1 MNQDGIMDIL
11 PFDQELLML
20 AKYLLDNIDI
30 VSRAKMTTNINIIDG
45 KVAAPDR
52 WENDIELAAKK
63 SLVRALMRALM
74 TFDGSNRAYFSS
86 DLLYKKL
93 DEAAGTTDHSYGVI
107 EYITD
112 IRDFT
117 FYQIQQIGD
126 IAKSCGEL
134 LWTSEAQIACMVVF
148 VLGVPKIEGD
158 KIDSAYFTIRDEL
171 AKSVNESISLTA
183 EKGLTQ
189 EAIPALAEFINELV
203 NRFETIVRLKI
214 DTDIGLVHADFYRY
228 RINRIFCGHFHDM
241 SHGHFFV
248 RYLERKYTPEI
259 IRSEYNKI
267 NQEVIAKL
275 FSPARKKKKIRRKT
289 RS

>member
-1 MNQDGIMDIL
+1 LQL
-11 PFDQELLML
+11 SPLDQKDLIK
-20 AKYLLDNIDI
+20 AKRLLDKTNII
-30 VSRAKMTTNINIIDG
+30 SRAKKVTNIPIIDG
-45 KVAAPDR
+45 KVAGRTGSVPNNCVTMAT
-52 WENDIELAAKK
+52 KS
-63 SLVRALMRALM
+63 SLVKALMRALM

-183 EKGLTQ
+183 EKGLT
-189 EAIPALAEFINELV
+189 L
-203 NRFETIVRLKI
+203 
-214 DTDIGLVHADFYRY
+214 
-228 RINRIFCGHFHDM
+228 
-241 SHGHFFV
+241 SH
-248 RYLERKYTPEI
+248 LQP
-259 IRSEYNKI
+259 
-267 NQEVIAKL
+267 
-275 FSPARKKKKIRRKT
+275 KKD
-289 RS
+289 